1 MGLVPGVLGRCPAG
15 SPWLHGLRGRA
26 NRRLRMRSL
35 PHNNGRSDCLPPPP
49 SSSGMVTM
57 FNCLPEPG
65 TGRMLGESECR
76 RACVEAR
83 AHLWKA
89 QGAFATLGGVAG
101 TSAENGGR
109 QTSPSSFHC
118 PRAEG
123 WDSTELRGTP
133 GTSQPEAPLGLLSL
147 MRSCLPALVAIEPGG
162 GCHGDRRART
172 DQSVKS
178 CGASS
183 PLGWRHRARMR
194 TPAQA
199 AGSRVFEQGAYG
211 AATPKAPVPQ
221 NPQHPPRPP
230 HPEF

>member
-1 MGLVPGVLGRCPAG
+1 MREGLCG
-15 SPWLHGLRGRA
+15 SKRA
-26 NRRLRMRSL
+26 SL
-35 PHNNGRSDCLPPPP
+35 E
-49 SSSGMVTM
+49 SSGRVC
-57 FNCLPEPG
+57 N
-65 TGRMLGESECR
+65 
-76 RACVEAR
+76 
-83 AHLWKA
+83 H
-89 QGAFATLGGVAG
+89 GGVAG

-109 QTSPSSFHC
+109 QASPSSFHC
-118 PRAEG
+118 PRAEA

-199 AGSRVFEQGAYG
+199 GPGVRAGGLWRRHPQSAGPPESP
-211 AATPKAPVPQ
+211 TPSPAP
-221 NPQHPPRPP
+221 HS
-230 HPEF
+230 EF